1 MTGETVTLGA
11 MAAVGLMAAALGG
24 GVLVRSVAGLVT
36 DRTSPT
42 LTRWWLEGALLAGL
56 AVAVGSTLAWL
67 AVGAL

>member
-1 MTGETVTLGA
+1 
-11 MAAVGLMAAALGG
+11 MAALGLWAAALGG

-42 LTRWWLEGALLAGL
+42 LRRLWLEGAVLAVL

-67 AVGAL
+67 AMGAL